1 MSEVVRILVN
11 ERTGETRIDTS
22 EIDLFE
28 GMFDEQNKTMS

>member
-11 ERTGETRIDTS
+11 EKTGETRIDTS

-28 GMFDEQNKTMS
+28 GMFDE

>member
-28 GMFDEQNKTMS
+28 GMFDD

>member
-28 GMFDEQNKTMS
+28 GMFDE